1 MEDYLAMV
9 TRDNKLFSSTTVP
22 ISYQFLL
29 VFETLPP
36 PHSHSSMSDVSLL
49 VEPRQEKESRL
60 RSWWRFFQSVLLGK
74 SPRFQRL
81 PEEYILKIEI
91 EKEMKKHEI
100 FLAEVSEKDAD
111 RSMLDGSVREY
122 FVCQASDMRDI
133 TQKIARSSELEYE
146 NRLTRTS

>member
-1 MEDYLAMV
+1 MV

-60 RSWWRFFQSVLLGK
+60 RRWWRFFQSVLLGK
-74 SPRFQRL
+74 SPLYQRL

-91 EKEMKKHEI
+91 EKEMKRHEI
-100 FLAEVSEKDAD
+100 FQAEVSEKDAD
-111 RSMLDGSVREY
+111 RSMLDGSVTEY
-122 FVCQASDMRDI
+122 FVCQASDMMDI
-133 TQKIARSSELEYE
+133 AQKTARSAKID
-146 NRLTRTS
+146 